1 MRFLNWEGS
10 SKEAV
15 PPVSL
20 GTADSSVAQ
29 GSTWSS
35 AFRSACW
42 GGFVHAMRA
51 GHPGLTVPYF
61 TTGPHLCPW
70 RGPEPLEESFT
81 CGGSLAL
88 GSPLQDP
95 YAQWPNSIGWYHLL
109 KPPGLQPNGLTQSP
123 LLCFKC

>member
-20 GTADSSVAQ
+20 GTADSGVAQ

-51 GHPGLTVPYF
+51 GHPGLTSPQV
-61 TTGPHLCPW
+61 LI
-70 RGPEPLEESFT
+70 S
-81 CGGSLAL
+81 AL
-88 GSPLQDP
+88 GGALSPLKSP
-95 YAQWPNSIGWYHLL
+95 SLVVGVYLWALHCKIPMPS
-109 KPPGLQPNGLTQSP
+109 GLTV
-123 LLCFKC
+123 